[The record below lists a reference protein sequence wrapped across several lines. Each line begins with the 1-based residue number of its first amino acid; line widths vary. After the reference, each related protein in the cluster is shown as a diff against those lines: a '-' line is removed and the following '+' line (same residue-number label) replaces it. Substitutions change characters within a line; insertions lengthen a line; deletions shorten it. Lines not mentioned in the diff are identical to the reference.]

1 MLHPPATKQRRQL
14 KLTKPSP
21 APAEELQTARSSQSS
36 TSTSNSRTDKTDLEL
51 IVNNNPNYVPPK
63 TRPGTTRHQLLQDL
77 GHVEL
82 SNIVTGDG
90 IMERN
95 MRSAELETARKKD
108 YQRDLMQ
115 QIEEKRRSI
124 ELLREK
130 ERRQEEALTRYE
142 NKYIKERMNLI
153 LTFTIYLFTDA
164 WRHNL
169 RQYNLRNSSSNSD
182 NVPKRLLHFI

>member
-1 MLHPPATKQRRQL
+1 MIRLFSWFVFLVALFKQMLHPPATKQRRQL

-142 NKYIKERMNLI
+142 RKFLKERMNLI
-153 LTFTIYLFTDA
+153 LAFTIYLQT
-164 WRHNL
+164 L
-169 RQYNLRNSSSNSD
+169 GGTT
-182 NVPKRLLHFI
+182 

>member
-21 APAEELQTARSSQSS
+21 APAPEEELQTARSSQSS

-51 IVNNNPNYVPPK
+51 IVNNNPNYVAPK

-142 NKYIKERMNLI
+142 KKIYIKGSIPLV
-153 LTFTIYLFTDA
+153 LTNNLFTDA
-164 WRHNL
+164 WRH
-169 RQYNLRNSSSNSD
+169 S
-182 NVPKRLLHFI
+182 

>member
-1 MLHPPATKQRRQL
+1 M
-14 KLTKPSP
+14 
-21 APAEELQTARSSQSS
+21 QTARSSQSS

-51 IVNNNPNYVPPK
+51 IVNNNPNYVAPK

-130 ERRQEEALTRYE
+130 ERRQEEALTRFV
-142 NKYIKERMNLI
+142 
-153 LTFTIYLFTDA
+153 LTYTKQISLVIFTYLFAIDA
-164 WRHNL
+164 WRHSS
-169 RQYNLRNSSSNSD
+169 RQYNLRSSSRSSD
-182 NVPKRLLHFI
+182 NAPKRLIHAKIRRN

>member
-1 MLHPPATKQRRQL
+1 MLHPPATKQRRQV
-14 KLTKPSP
+14 KLSQPP
-21 APAEELQTARSSQSS
+21 PEEELQTARSTQS
-36 TSTSNSRTDKTDLEL
+36 TSTSTSHSRTDKTDLEL
-51 IVNNNPNYVPPK
+51 IVNSNPNYVPPK
-63 TRPGTTRHQLLQDL
+63 TRPGTTRQQLLQDL

-124 ELLREK
+124 EILREK
-130 ERRQEEALTRYE
+130 ERRQEEALTRWVSHKVHFELLLNFFLSFLYG
-142 NKYIKERMNLI
+142 KG
-153 LTFTIYLFTDA
+153 A
-164 WRHNL
+164 WKH
-169 RQYNLRNSSSNSD
+169 S
-182 NVPKRLLHFI
+182 

>member
-130 ERRQEEALTRYE
+130 ERRQEETLTRYE
-142 NKYIKERMNLI
+142 RKFLKERMNLI
-153 LTFTIYLFTDA
+153 LAFTIYLQT
-164 WRHNL
+164 L
-169 RQYNLRNSSSNSD
+169 GGTT
-182 NVPKRLLHFI
+182 